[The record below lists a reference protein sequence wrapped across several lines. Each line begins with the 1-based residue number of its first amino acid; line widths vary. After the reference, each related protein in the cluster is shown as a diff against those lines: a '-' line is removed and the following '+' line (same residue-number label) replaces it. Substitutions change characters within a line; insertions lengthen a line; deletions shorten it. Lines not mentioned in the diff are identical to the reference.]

1 MVTTGAERQIPW
13 IFQKSSEQTMMQMNL
28 LNLSMSTSA
37 VFRKMKLIDDDKAVK
52 AGKDTGADNID
63 ASSKKKNLAQS
74 VKKDLSMI
82 GLASAAPSVPGNDLH
97 GEEGDEDDEQE
108 ATACGSCEPPCST
121 NPESLAKKQNL
132 SGKKGAIKAK
142 IFNGYHVDE
151 VKGYTSFITAIDGSD
166 EKREKTALD
175 EAIGALQFI
184 ADMVAMSTPSG
195 EARPKK
201 RARKDKDCGE
211 RKVDGML
218 STMLFCLG
226 IFLEF
231 AFAGEAVSNGK
242 LFKVYSALR
251 TELQQILLTASEQVL
266 MVSANGGSQQ
276 HVDPI
281 QVAKMLCATFASK
294 PVSQIVFDDAEE
306 ANIKRVTTVMSLHR
320 SDIVI
325 PLTDFCKDKLHLP
338 LMLMD
343 YPMKTLKAL
352 STEVDKSC
360 IRNCMDL
367 MAFLHK
373 NLAENLPFSWFCF
386 AQDVSDLITAK
397 GHFVEKSEEVFKTE
411 VTLEKFLSLR
421 VKATMFILNEAVRNV
436 PDFALMEES
445 EECNNTLCS
454 LHCLKD
460 GSETFLSLSTCDI
473 LLSSKD
479 WASTWA
485 LSLSQAKSMDDL
497 ADLMLE
503 KLGLDKA
510 TILGR
515 SKPPAPKTSEVSPPN
530 ASEKKEEAETK
541 DGEGEGSSK
550 NGGDPVPDA
559 DLMAKLD
566 LEAVPLAFINDYQ
579 GCAPEGQ
586 VGLFADSIEGR
597 SLQLKSDAFTGSFF
611 KALQCKLECAL
622 WQYYSQVK
630 EESVIINLA
639 GKKTE
644 AFIKLPIP
652 SDLKLPFIG
661 SVSQI
666 KSKNALP
673 LATLFGVPFFVES
686 RGGEAQSSDVFV
698 PAWTVKTVSKVDQAF
713 LQVKTEQFH
722 LLLWMPAGATNPN
735 QICVRLKEQ
744 NPLQSAI
751 DPAQEL
757 DSGIARYCSVE
768 ATLQSLRPLPDVN
781 EKVQKGFELDQQRAE
796 KTARGLVESAI
807 KKKNKEAGSKKCK
820 NALAGIC
827 GDLPEDPDKR
837 AAAIDELIGD
847 CDRIE
852 EVIQN
857 AIKQVKKPFRVP
869 ITKLTSEDR
878 GGLRTKQMKDALA
891 AAKKHDALKPDQ
903 DHADDKDDAAPAV
916 RGVRAVLQDAET
928 KGIKPKPKKAAK
940 NSTGK
945 DSNAKSTLVE
955 ARKLGKHLL
964 K

>member
-1 MVTTGAERQIPW
+1 M
-13 IFQKSSEQTMMQMNL
+13 
-28 LNLSMSTSA
+28 
-37 VFRKMKLIDDDKAVK
+37 
-52 AGKDTGADNID
+52 
-63 ASSKKKNLAQS
+63 
-74 VKKDLSMI
+74 
-82 GLASAAPSVPGNDLH
+82 
-97 GEEGDEDDEQE
+97 
-108 ATACGSCEPPCST
+108 
-121 NPESLAKKQNL
+121 
-132 SGKKGAIKAK
+132 
-142 IFNGYHVDE
+142 
-151 VKGYTSFITAIDGSD
+151 
-166 EKREKTALD
+166 
-175 EAIGALQFI
+175 
-184 ADMVAMSTPSG
+184 
-195 EARPKK
+195 
-201 RARKDKDCGE
+201 
-211 RKVDGML
+211 
-218 STMLFCLG
+218 
-226 IFLEF
+226 
-231 AFAGEAVSNGK
+231 
-242 LFKVYSALR
+242 
-251 TELQQILLTASEQVL
+251 
-266 MVSANGGSQQ
+266 
-276 HVDPI
+276 
-281 QVAKMLCATFASK
+281 
-294 PVSQIVFDDAEE
+294 
-306 ANIKRVTTVMSLHR
+306 
-320 SDIVI
+320 
-325 PLTDFCKDKLHLP
+325 
-338 LMLMD
+338 
-343 YPMKTLKAL
+343 
-352 STEVDKSC
+352 
-360 IRNCMDL
+360 
-367 MAFLHK
+367 
-373 NLAENLPFSWFCF
+373 
-386 AQDVSDLITAK
+386 
-397 GHFVEKSEEVFKTE
+397 
-411 VTLEKFLSLR
+411 
-421 VKATMFILNEAVRNV
+421 
-436 PDFALMEES
+436 
-445 EECNNTLCS
+445 
-454 LHCLKD
+454 
-460 GSETFLSLSTCDI
+460 
-473 LLSSKD
+473 
-479 WASTWA
+479 
-485 LSLSQAKSMDDL
+485 
-497 ADLMLE
+497 
-503 KLGLDKA
+503 
-510 TILGR
+510 
-515 SKPPAPKTSEVSPPN
+515 
-530 ASEKKEEAETK
+530 
-541 DGEGEGSSK
+541 
-550 NGGDPVPDA
+550 PDA